1 MIKKLLLTL
10 SFIILLTI
18 SFSITTYAAEEGKKI
33 VVSEELANT
42 LNILN
47 NLYKEGVI
55 TDEEFSSA
63 KSMLLD
69 PIAASGEKTKK
80 NLTAAERKRLKDAE
94 ANKLKAQKKVLKD
107 EKLAEKERIKQA
119 RLEKSCLDAE
129 YKSSDTTLHCS
140 LLQIQTTISEGFES
154 IKTSN
159 TDKTSKG
166 DWLKCTEG
174 TAAERKAA
182 GICQ

>member
-18 SFSITTYAAEEGKKI
+18 SFGITTYAAEEGKKI

-69 PIAASGEKTKK
+69 PISASGDKTKK
-80 NLTAAERKRLKDAE
+80 NLTNLTAAERKRLKDAE
-94 ANKLKAQKKVLKD
+94 ANKLKAQKKVLRD

-119 RLEKSCLDAE
+119 RLEQLEKDCIDE

-140 LLQIQTTISEGFES
+140 LLKLEKQL
-154 IKTSN
+154 KTVMSGN
-159 TDKTSKG
+159 D
-166 DWLKCTEG
+166 
-174 TAAERKAA
+174 
-182 GICQ
+182 

>member
-1 MIKKLLLTL
+1 MIKKLLLTF

-18 SFSITTYAAEEGKKI
+18 SFGITTYAAEEGKKI

-69 PIAASGEKTKK
+69 PISVSGEKTKK
-80 NLTAAERKRLKDAE
+80 DLTAAERKRLKDAE
-94 ANKLKAQKKVLKD
+94 ANKLKAQKKVLRD
-107 EKLAEKERIKQA
+107 EKLAEKERTKQV
-119 RLEKSCLDAE
+119 RLEEMEKACIDE
-129 YKSSDTTLHCS
+129 YNTTDTTLHCTFLKLQAVGS
-140 LLQIQTTISEGFES
+140 DLL
-154 IKTSN
+154 KKN
-159 TDKTSKG
+159 
-166 DWLKCTEG
+166 
-174 TAAERKAA
+174 
-182 GICQ
+182 